1 MRPILRRSAAILCTA
16 LCGCTSYEER
26 PVDLLHYEQLFA
38 ERPAAVQR
46 AGTLVVEDGVSR
58 GEGEVLALLFDPEL
72 RRRRAALVASLGIAE
87 NTGKWVDPQL
97 GFEVGQ
103 QTANVGRPGTID
115 VRLVFTVPLSGRL
128 EAERAAAEA
137 GVEEALREVLAA
149 EWHARMQLRAR
160 WCDWSRA
167 AEQLALQQEL
177 IRELEQKLQRLA
189 LLRSRGEIDAVELG
203 NWELLLVQQRLQA
216 SSLARECAGLEVELR
231 QRMGFTPEAVLQL
244 LPDASVTELP
254 ATAERLAL
262 LEVRNVDLA
271 TERASYEVR
280 ERELLAA
287 VRAQYPDIQLGP
299 IFQMNSGIDAW
310 LGGLWIPLPIFSG
323 NDLGI
328 AEALGAREEA
338 RAELEG
344 LWEQERHALRRA
356 ELDLEATQRDRA
368 LVESEWLPR
377 LAEQRERLAKRSAR
391 GALDPWLELELH
403 LALGNA
409 RLRVLELRAAE
420 AAATARVLERIGPI
434 ERFDTNTEERN

>member
-1 MRPILRRSAAILCTA
+1 M
-16 LCGCTSYEER
+16 
-26 PVDLLHYEQLFA
+26 
-38 ERPAAVQR
+38 
-46 AGTLVVEDGVSR
+46 
-58 GEGEVLALLFDPEL
+58 
-72 RRRRAALVASLGIAE
+72 
-87 NTGKWVDPQL
+87 
-97 GFEVGQ
+97 
-103 QTANVGRPGTID
+103 
-115 VRLVFTVPLSGRL
+115 FTVPISGRL

-160 WCDWSRA
+160 WCEWSRA
-167 AEQLALQQEL
+167 VEQLALQQEL
-177 IRELEQKLQRLA
+177 IQELEQRLQRLA
-189 LLRSRGEIDAVELG
+189 LLRRSGEIDAVELG

-216 SSLARECAGLEVELR
+216 SSLMRERAGLEVELR
-231 QRMGFTPEAVLQL
+231 QRMGFTPEAVLEL
-244 LPDASVTELP
+244 LPDASSTELP

-280 ERELLAA
+280 ERELHAA
-287 VRAQYPDIQLGP
+287 VRAQYPDLQLGP

-310 LGGLWIPLPIFSG
+310 LAGLWIPLPIFSG

-328 AEALGAREEA
+328 AEAMGAREEA

-344 LWEQERHALRRA
+344 RWEQERHALRQA

-377 LAEQRERLAKRSAR
+377 LAEQLERLAKRSAR
-391 GALDPWLELELH
+391 GALDPLLELDVQM
-403 LALGNA
+403 ALGTA

-420 AAATARVLERIGPI
+420 AAATARVLERIGPL
-434 ERFDTNTEERN
+434 ERLDANTEERN